1 MENRP
6 EVAECMRLACM
17 KSVTT
22 LGFVENEVVLVK
34 DALAAIDA
42 INEAVPDLLFL
53 NIFLVGVSGVNLL
66 TELAMDER
74 LKKTSFEV
82 LTDFP
87 IDVEGLEEYGVVK
100 VLNREKILP
109 SEVTKLVKRFV
120 SDER

>member
-17 KSVTT
+17 KSVVT

-74 LKKTSFEV
+74 LKKTSIVV

-120 SDER
+120 IDER